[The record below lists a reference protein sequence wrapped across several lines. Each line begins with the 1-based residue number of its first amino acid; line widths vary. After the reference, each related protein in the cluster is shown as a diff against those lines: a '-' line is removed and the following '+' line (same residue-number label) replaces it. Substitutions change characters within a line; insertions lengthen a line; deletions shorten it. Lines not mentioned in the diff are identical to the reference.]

1 MTIPGIGPVVASTV
15 LASVGDISRFRMPEK
30 LSCYLGLTP
39 KVRQSGDRPARHG
52 RISKQGNAHVRKML
66 VEAGWSGWRAAC
78 SRRAEGQWSLCCRKR
93 IARPMRAAGIADVS
107 RRRSAPI
114 TTVQATG
121 HHPVI
126 SSAATSWPSD
136 PTSSEWPTSPSCR
149 RWPAR
154 SLAVVLDTWSRI
166 IGWAFSAD
174 LKTRVALAALDMAL
188 VARARQWI
196 RASFVRPDSHS
207 DGPFGGLAPQGDSAR
222 PESERD
228 ALRMGPTADKARL
241 RGDEPAVLFVAQT
254 NGLRRNATAPGASVI
269 RDSRRRGSLLAGSRP
284 ISQGLGRGSLARVP
298 VRRVPQLHQALPS
311 ANAATGWSS
320 SSKTQHAWRHRAR
333 RASVPCVPRA

>member
-1 MTIPGIGPVVASTV
+1 VEAVEIWSGSAHDNPWDRTGRRVDGLGIDRRHLKIQDAGEA
-15 LASVGDISRFRMPEK
+15 E
-30 LSCYLGLTP
+30 LSG
-39 KVRQSGDRPARHG
+39 GAR
-52 RISKQGNAHVRKML
+52 SDQTQGNAHVRKML

-174 LKTRVALAALDMAL
+174 LKTRVALDALDMAL

-196 RASFVRPDSHS
+196 RASFC
-207 DGPFGGLAPQGDSAR
+207 
-222 PESERD
+222 
-228 ALRMGPTADKARL
+228 
-241 RGDEPAVLFVAQT
+241 
-254 NGLRRNATAPGASVI
+254 
-269 RDSRRRGSLLAGSRP
+269 
-284 ISQGLGRGSLARVP
+284 
-298 VRRVPQLHQALPS
+298 
-311 ANAATGWSS
+311 AA
-320 SSKTQHAWRHRAR
+320 
-333 RASVPCVPRA
+333 